1 VFGDV
6 VTVMTVSRG
15 LRRGFAV
22 SAVVAVITLAASAQ
36 ALAQGDL
43 SGSWA
48 ARNHEDALERNG
60 GPYAVDYAGLP
71 LSAEGR
77 AKALSYSASQL
88 AMIER
93 QCGLW
98 PPFYLN
104 LGPFGMK
111 IWNETDPVT
120 GTTIAWKI
128 GAWEDRATTTI
139 WMDGRPHPSKNAPH
153 ERGGFTTGTW
163 EGSTLVTYTTHM
175 KAGSIRRNGAPSS
188 DLATMTTYFIRHGDL
203 LTVLEIIEDPIY
215 LTEPELL
222 SKNFQLDAAEIS
234 PVGPPCVSG
243 YEGTSGE
250 GKVPHY
256 LPGKNPSIDELTKF
270 YGIPREAT
278 LGGAETMYPEFR
290 KTIKDKFVRPEKC
303 TQNCGAPPVPPAP
316 VGTGATTPAPPK

>member
-1 VFGDV
+1 MLVNV
-6 VTVMTVSRG
+6 VTVMKTIIRRRVGPAICILTAVMTAAVSRP
-15 LRRGFAV
+15 V
-22 SAVVAVITLAASAQ
+22 
-36 ALAQGDL
+36 LAQTDL

-48 ARNHEDALERNG
+48 ARNHEDALERGG
-60 GPYAVDYAGLP
+60 GPYAVDYTGLP
-71 LSAEGR
+71 LNDDGR

-98 PPFYLN
+98 PPTYLAI
-104 LGPFGMK
+104 GPFGMK
-111 IWNETDPVT
+111 IWNETEPVN
-120 GTTIAWKI
+120 GTTISWKI

-139 WMDGRPHPSKNAPH
+139 WMDGRSHPSKNAPH

-163 EGSTLVTYTTHM
+163 EGTTLVAYTTHM

-188 DLATMTTYFIRHGDL
+188 DQATMTTHFIRHGDL

-215 LTEPELL
+215 LTEPEII
-222 SKNFQLDAAEIS
+222 SKNFQLDAAAIS
-234 PVGPPCVSG
+234 PVGPPCVPG

-256 LPGKNPSIDELTKF
+256 LPGTNPSIDELTKF

-290 KTIKDKFVRPEKC
+290 NKIKATFVRPEKC
-303 TQNCGAPPVPPAP
+303 TQNCGAPNPPPPPA
-316 VGTGATTPAPPK
+316 GGAPPR